1 MNLLTKIIALVVL
14 IVVAGFVLVHI
25 LPYVLGMLA
34 LVGGLKLYDAFKNRQ
49 P

>member
-1 MNLLTKIIALVVL
+1 MNLLTKTVVLLVL
-14 IVVAGFVLVHI
+14 IVVAGFVLLHI

-34 LVGGLKLYDAFKNRQ
+34 LVGGFKLYDAFKNRQ